1 MRILQINLNHCEAAQ
16 DLLYQEVKDLN
27 IDVAIIA
34 EPFSVPLNGAWISD
48 TNMWTAIFA
57 CGKYPIQEILTSAE
71 KGIVSAKINGIHIFS
86 CYAPPRLNAQEF
98 SSMLDKIVDDARRKK
113 PTIIAGDF
121 NAWATEWGSR
131 CTNNRGN
138 ILLDTF
144 VQLDVS
150 LANQGTTSTF
160 RKNGCESIIDLT
172 FVSGVLQR
180 NLNWR
185 VSERFTN
192 SDHQALLYE
201 ADVSSRS
208 TNTPRAISEKGWST
222 KWFDVEVFRYILDTA
237 DLPRG
242 PANDVAE
249 CARNLLTGACN
260 ASFPKKKSIRG
271 KDKVF
276 WWTENIKK
284 LRENCMRARRLSH
297 RGARGVNYIELRA
310 DYKAK
315 RKLLRDEIRKSKRD
329 SFQKLCGEADATPW
343 GSAYRVVMSKLKG
356 RRIPQ
361 ERCPKMLRE
370 IVHTLFPPHP
380 PRRYERQDNTN
391 NTNLTDVIVEVT
403 AAEILEAAK
412 KVGTSKAPGPDNIP
426 NIATKE
432 ALRRR
437 PELFADLMQTCLKEG
452 TFPRIWK
459 KQRLILLPKPGKPP
473 GTPSSYRPIC
483 LLDTLGKILERI
495 IQNRLLCVSEGPDG
509 LAANQYGFRCAK
521 STVSAINTVVNF
533 VRDSTKNIGVRAGH
547 KMLCAIIALD
557 IKNAFNSASW
567 DHTMTALRQMNVPP
581 YILKILDSYFD
592 YRVLLYETD
601 EGTKEYNITSGV
613 PQGSV
618 LGPLL
623 WNIMYNGVLK
633 LTLPDSVQIVGFADD
648 IAILVKS
655 KHLYEVEFLANE
667 AIATVSSW
675 LNSKGL
681 QLAEHK
687 TEAVVIGKRKKKETA
702 TFTVGSHQI
711 QSSESIKYLG
721 VILDDRLTFVKH
733 MEYAKKRA
741 SNAQVAL
748 ARIMPNVGGPKTETR
763 LLLCSVVRSILLYAS
778 PVWAGYL
785 QSKESSRLLNTAYRQ
800 AALRV
805 ICGYRTISREAAY
818 VLAGMFPIEMAAKYA
833 KRRHEEDETPPRPID
848 RWQLTWDEA
857 VKGRWTHRL
866 IPKIEPWINRRH
878 GVLNFE
884 TTQFLS
890 GHGCFAKH
898 LYRLEIKESAR
909 CPACPDTEET
919 AKHVVFECHRF
930 DSQRAEM
937 VALAGDLFNPEGVVE
952 FMLQTADNWD
962 AIVAGVT
969 KIVQGTRAQQ
979 LN

>member
-34 EPFSVPLNGAWISD
+34 EPYRVPLNGAWISD
-48 TNMWTAIFA
+48 TKKWTAIYV
-57 CGKYPIQEILTSAE
+57 CGKYPIQEIHTSAE
-71 KGIVSAKINGIHIFS
+71 QGIVSAKINGIHIFS

-98 SSMLDKIVDDARRKK
+98 TTMLDKIVDDARRIK

-131 CTNNRGN
+131 YTNNRGN

-144 VQLDVS
+144 VQLDIL
-150 LANQGTTSTF
+150 LANHGNTATF
-160 RKNGCESIIDLT
+160 RKNGGESIIDLT
-172 FVSGVLQR
+172 FVSGALHR

-185 VSERFTN
+185 VSERFTY

-201 ADVSSRS
+201 AEVSRRS
-208 TNTPRAISEKGWST
+208 KITPITIQEKGWST
-222 KWFDVEVFRYILDTA
+222 KWFDVEVFRHILDTA

-249 CARNLLTGACN
+249 SARNLLTRACN

-276 WWTENIKK
+276 WWTENIKQ
-284 LRENCMRARRLSH
+284 LREICMKARRKSH
-297 RGARGVNYIELRA
+297 RGARGANHIVLRT
-310 DYKAK
+310 DYQMK
-315 RKLLRDEIRKSKRD
+315 RKQLRDEIRKSKRD
-329 SFQKLCGEADATPW
+329 SFQKLCGEADVAPW
-343 GSAYRVVMSKLKG
+343 GSAYRVVMSKLK
-356 RRIPQ
+356 RIPQ
-361 ERCPKMLRE
+361 EKCPIMLRE
-370 IVHTLFPPHP
+370 IVQTLFPPHA
-380 PRRYERQDNTN
+380 PRRYARQDNTIA
-391 NTNLTDVIVEVT
+391 TDVIIEVT
-403 AAEILEAAK
+403 AEEILEAAK
-412 KVGTSKAPGPDNIP
+412 RVGASKASGPDNIP

-432 ALRRR
+432 ALKRR
-437 PELFADLMQTCLKEG
+437 PELFANIMQTCLKEG
-452 TFPRIWK
+452 TFPNIWK

-473 GTPSSYRPIC
+473 GAPSSYRPIC

-495 IQNRLLCVSEGPDG
+495 IQNRLLPVSEGPDG
-509 LAANQYGFRCAK
+509 LSVNQYGFRRAK
-521 STVSAINTVVNF
+521 STVSAIKTVVNF
-533 VRDSTKNIGVRAGH
+533 VRDSTRNIGVRAGH

-567 DHTMTALRQMNVPP
+567 AHIMTALRQMKVPP

-592 YRVLLYETD
+592 SRVLLYETD

-623 WNIMYNGVLK
+623 WNIMYNGVLE
-633 LTLPDSVQIVGFADD
+633 LTLPDNVQIVGFADD

-655 KHLYEVEFLANE
+655 KHLYEVELLANE
-667 AIATVSSW
+667 AIATISSW
-675 LNSKGL
+675 LSAKGL

-687 TEAVVIGKRKKKETA
+687 TEAVLIGKRKKKETA
-702 TFTVGSHQI
+702 TFDVGSHRI
-711 QSSESIKYLG
+711 QSSGSIKYLG
-721 VILDDRLTFVKH
+721 VILDDRLTFGKH
-733 MEYAKKRA
+733 MEYAKERA
-741 SNAQVAL
+741 SKAQVAL

-778 PVWAGYL
+778 PVWAGNL
-785 QSKESSRLLNTAYRQ
+785 QSKESRRLLNTAYRQ

-805 ICGYRTISREAAY
+805 ICGYRTISRDAAY
-818 VLAGMFPIEMAAKYA
+818 VLAGMFPIEMAATDTN
-833 KRRHEEDETPPRPID
+833 RRYEEDVTPLRPID
-848 RWQLTWDEA
+848 RWQVTWDDA

-866 IPKIEPWINRRH
+866 IPKIDPWINRRH

-890 GHGCFAKH
+890 GHGCFTKH
-898 LYRLEIKESAR
+898 LNRLEIKESAR

-919 AKHVVFECHRF
+919 AEHVVFKCHRF
-930 DSQRAEM
+930 DSQREEM
-937 VALAGDLFNPEGVVE
+937 VALAGELFNPEGVVE
-952 FMLQTADNWD
+952 FMLQMADNWD
-962 AIVAGVT
+962 AIVNGVT
-969 KIVQGTRAQQ
+969 KIVQETRAQQ
-979 LN
+979 ST